1 MLHLVFTHNQ
11 AQQVLKFIKESDAVV
26 FLENSTLSLNKQG
39 CFSDALG
46 PWANQ
51 VKFYVLAPDI
61 QLRGIGTQTL
71 ASHIDIIDYVEFV
84 GLTQQHEVTKTW
96 S

>member
-11 AQQVLKFIKESDAVV
+11 AQQVLAFIKESDAVV
-26 FLENSTLSLNKQG
+26 FLENSTLRLNNKAL
-39 CFSDALG
+39 FSRALT
-46 PWANQ
+46 PWVNQ

-61 QLRGIGTQTL
+61 QLRGIDSQAL
-71 ASHIDIIDYVEFV
+71 SPHIDIIDYAELVA
-84 GLTQQHEVTKTW
+84 LTQQHEVIKTW